1 MMWFASSTTVFL
13 AGWLG
18 GFVSGAVATLLSAMI
33 LHYWLLPAHDDHGW
47 LGSIE
52 MAQFLAFVAAG
63 LVVSL
68 LHGQLRMTVR
78 KLDGRRRVANAQTK
92 QLEQTR
98 AQLELALSRFELA
111 RKATGVGSWR
121 WEPTTGRVN
130 WDHCVH
136 DWFELPHANDGGV
149 TYEQWLSRV
158 HPDDV
163 ERALSTLNRVREDGT
178 PQLVVYR
185 LVLPSGV
192 ERHIRS
198 SGIVERDA
206 NGQELGLIGIHQDV
220 TTDIVTARELRERE
234 REVHGLNRQLEERVA
249 ERTAALLDAL
259 LHAEAA
265 THAKAAF
272 LRNISH
278 ELRTPRNPIICF
290 TRLLAESIT
299 DPEQRVQLRHIE
311 TGASRMLGL
320 VTNLIELTR
329 SSPDETAHTALDVG
343 AIVDAVID
351 TYRHAAA
358 DKGLA
363 VESQLDL
370 AIPKGVTG
378 DAVRVASVL
387 EQLLGNAIKFSARG
401 RIELR
406 SMLAREGPGFVCV
419 RFEVQDEGIGI
430 APEMQLHV
438 FDAFRQVRDDALA
451 RSDGLGIGLA
461 LAKRAVDRLGG
472 EIGVNS
478 APGTGSTFW
487 FTARF
492 LLEPEVVGA
501 GVRERRYG

>member
-1 MMWFASSTTVFL
+1 LWFLSSTAVFL

-18 GFVSGAVATLLSAMI
+18 GFVSGAVATFLSAAI

-47 LGSIE
+47 LGSSE
-52 MAQFLAFVAAG
+52 MAQFFAFVAAG
-63 LVVSL
+63 LLVSL
-68 LHGQLRMTVR
+68 LHGQLRTTVR
-78 KLDGRRRVANAQTK
+78 KLDGRRRVANAQAR

-98 AQLELALSRFELA
+98 AQLELALSRLELA
-111 RKATGVGSWR
+111 RKATDVGSWR
-121 WEPTTGRVN
+121 WEPTTGRVS

-136 DWFELPHANDGGV
+136 DWFELPHVDHVGV

-163 ERALSTLNRVREDGT
+163 ERVLDTLSRAREEGKA
-178 PQLVVYR
+178 QLVVYR
-185 LVLPSGV
+185 LLLPSGK
-192 ERHIRS
+192 ERHIKS

-206 NGQELGLIGIHQDV
+206 DGQELGLTGIHQDV
-220 TTDIVTARELRERE
+220 TAEIVTARELRERG
-234 REVHGLNRQLEERVA
+234 REVHVLNRQLEDRVA

-278 ELRTPRNPIICF
+278 ELRTPLNPILGF
-290 TRLLAESIT
+290 TQLLAQSVT
-299 DPEQRVQLRHIE
+299 DPEQRVQLQHIE
-311 TGASRMLGL
+311 TGGRRLLGL

-329 SSPDETAHTALDVG
+329 SSPDAMSHTALDIG
-343 AIVDAVID
+343 ATVDALID

-363 VESQLDL
+363 VEAQHDG
-370 AIPKGVTG
+370 AIPQGLMG

-401 RIELR
+401 RIQLR

-430 APEMQLHV
+430 APEMQPHV

-461 LAKRAVDRLGG
+461 LAKRAVERLGG
-472 EIGVNS
+472 EIGVHS
-478 APGTGSTFW
+478 AAGAGSTFW

-492 LLEPEVVGA
+492 LLEPQVVG
-501 GVRERRYG
+501 